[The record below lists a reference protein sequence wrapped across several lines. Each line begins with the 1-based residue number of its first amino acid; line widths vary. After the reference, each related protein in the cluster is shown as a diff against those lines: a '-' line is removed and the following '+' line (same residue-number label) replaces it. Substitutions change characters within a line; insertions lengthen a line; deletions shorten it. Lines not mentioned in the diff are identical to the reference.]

1 MLKNNGTSDHPVED
15 TNEFFISWIMLA
27 QARDAVLKARQRD
40 YAQFEINNER
50 RAVLWCIQNNG
61 GQATPVEISVQLFHE
76 LHSVTE
82 MLNRMVKEG
91 LLKKYKGTGRSRA
104 VVRLTKKGSEVFRQ
118 SLYDKTD
125 QRIFSVLT
133 SKEREK
139 LRSYLWKIRNN
150 ALKELGIPEWKIKF
164 PLNPDVTNGE
174 EAVESNKPE

>member
-1 MLKNNGTSDHPVED
+1 MLKKTGTNENTAQQDN
-15 TNEFFISWIMLA
+15 NEFFISWIMLA

-40 YAQFEINNER
+40 YAQFDINNER

-82 MLNRMVKEG
+82 MLNRMVREG
-91 LLKKYKGTGRSRA
+91 LLKKYKGTGRSRTI
-104 VVRLTKKGSEVFRQ
+104 VRLTKKGSEVFNQ
-118 SLYDKTD
+118 SFYDKTD

-133 SKEREK
+133 PKEREK

-164 PLNPDVTNGE
+164 PLNPDVPNGE
-174 EAVESNKPE
+174 EGVENNK